1 MDESRQ
7 LLLLPDSKVGQRRI
21 PLSDEAMRVI
31 RSLPAGTWLIPGR
44 KPGTCMAHPWGMWQ
58 RVLERAGLPATVRL
72 HDIRHTVGSLAH
84 HAGLTQKQIQE
95 LLGHR
100 QISTTERYVHGV
112 RDGSTSPVEV
122 IAGLMLSR

>member
-58 RVLERAGLPATVRL
+58 RVLASAGLPKTIRI